1 MIMRMK
7 FPGGYRVAP
16 HTHPRPERVTVLAGT
31 LHIGMGATFDAAWV
45 EPGTHVGGMV
55 SGGVGWTDVGDTR
68 VNRGFALRFYDEAAR
83 HYDAPLWRVNGA
95 EPHVA
100 DGLLTTM
107 LDGADVRL
115 AERLVP
121 DAACRGIAVQDVE
134 A

>member
-1 MIMRMK
+1 
-7 FPGGYRVAP
+7 VCV
-16 HTHPRPERVTVLAGT
+16 H
-31 LHIGMGATFDAAWV
+31 GATAAGVAAAVAARAAGATTTLV

-68 VNRGFALRFYDEAAR
+68 VDRGFALRFYDEAAR
-83 HYDAPLWRVNGA
+83 HYDAPLWRVKGA